1 VNRQS
6 VLKGMS
12 IAAAAVM
19 VGLGVTA
26 CSIDEQPAESA
37 EGTITIGTLRGQPH
51 LYQPYFY
58 EQFAPEGT
66 EVEIVLFDSS
76 PDIKNAV
83 VSGSVDFGITGVPS
97 ALAGISQGEAI
108 KVIAS
113 AADGGSNLVG
123 NDEIQTLDD
132 LVGATVGYP
141 QGSSQEILLRLTLE
155 EAGIDIN
162 DLTLVNLPFSDM
174 ATAFAGGS
182 IDAFLSAELGPS
194 TAMQNGAHIIA
205 SPYDTPVG
213 RVNIGL
219 ITSDDLIASD
229 PELVQ
234 SVVDMHTESVDYM
247 LANTSEW
254 ADGLVETFG
263 LDQAVVDTAI
273 ENVWLRHDLDEEY
286 QTQVTALAEQ
296 MKLLT
301 TIQEV
306 PAVEDIFDTQFVD

>member
-12 IAAAAVM
+12 IAAAAAVI
-19 VGLGVTA
+19 GLGLTA
-26 CSIDEQPAESA
+26 CSIDDQPAESS
-37 EGTITIGTLRGQPH
+37 EGAIKIGTLRGQPH

-58 EQFAPEGT
+58 DQFAPEGT

-97 ALAGISQGEAI
+97 AIAGISQGEEI

-123 NDEIQTLDD
+123 NDDIETLDD

-155 EAGIDIN
+155 QAGIDIN
-162 DLTLVNLPFSDM
+162 QLELVNLPFSDM
-174 ATAFAGGS
+174 ATAYAGGS

-194 TAMQNGAHIIA
+194 TALQNGAHIIA
-205 SPYDTPVG
+205 SPYETPVG

-219 ITSDDLIASD
+219 ITSDELIESD
-229 PELVQ
+229 PALVQ
-234 SVVDMHTESVDYM
+234 SVVDMHT
-247 LANTSEW
+247 
-254 ADGLVETFG
+254 
-263 LDQAVVDTAI
+263 
-273 ENVWLRHDLDEEY
+273 
-286 QTQVTALAEQ
+286 
-296 MKLLT
+296 
-301 TIQEV
+301 
-306 PAVEDIFDTQFVD
+306 